1 MEFTLYILVIVL
13 VIVKII
19 IWSCVCYTRSKR
31 LRTAR
36 QRIII
41 VQSPQ
46 AAVTRQVHDQHGIIR
61 NEHIPSIQ
69 DTYGG
74 ITNPQLATFAPP
86 SYDDVVR
93 TPLEAIKPPSYEQVI
108 KEHQQIGATQG
119 HGSK

>member
-13 VIVKII
+13 VLIKII
-19 IWSCVCYTRSKR
+19 IWSCVCYTRSRR
-31 LRTAR
+31 LRAAQ

-41 VQSPQ
+41 VRGPQ
-46 AAVTRQVHDQHGIIR
+46 DTETRQDQHGIIH
-61 NEHIPSIQ
+61 NEHIPSVQ

-86 SYDDVVR
+86 SYDDVIR
-93 TPLEAIKPPSYEQVI
+93 TPQEATKPPSYEQVI
-108 KEHQQIGATQG
+108 KEHQRIGASQE